1 MQKYYWLVVLNDI
14 VLYISVI
21 SITIYRETMMFS
33 ITIFVLGQ
41 IKMVQQNVRDM
52 EKDGKEIQRFYNV
65 GFDEAL
71 LTSVNNCIKKHRQV
85 TK

>member
-1 MQKYYWLVVLNDI
+1 
-14 VLYISVI
+14 
-21 SITIYRETMMFS
+21 
-33 ITIFVLGQ
+33 
-41 IKMVQQNVRDM
+41 MVQQNVRDM